1 MSLDKPIDKFT
12 EDQKKKNTLSKTPRD
27 VSLLSEFLNSKNE
40 SRRMRK
46 SRQKSFNNEYISE
59 FIVTA
64 RRKDGED
71 LEPSSLRGLISAL
84 IGT

>member
-59 FIVTA
+59 FIVAA